1 MGTHSGIQTTDRK
14 MILEADSI
22 ERDVLLVL
30 SGNGLTLRLKLSSLM
45 RSSLQRPWNY
55 RPLDLVQSS
64 HDVLGGVMIVSG
76 KSATF
81 EVSARFSFKGNGL
94 HCQCAWDALQD
105 MNDAGVAFVID
116 HEMTG
121 EKATLPMSIYNDNPA
136 IDPGKVAPHFGR
148 TEGAS
153 FVAEESRYPI
163 PCVNVEWKEK
173 DASRYVSLFAM
184 PEPGPTQWSLGVHRP
199 QDTVVELMAASG
211 SVSFNGRKDEN
222 YGCKNAAIRVES
234 GYRELRKGQAI
245 ARSFVLRFD
254 TPSHEGH
261 GFRDIV
267 RTGFELLKPKSS
279 PALSLDEVV
288 SLKTQALNERWYDDG
303 SVAGFLCV
311 AEDNIYRRP
320 PYFLW
325 GWTGQSFKMAYC
337 SAREGFESGRRE
349 LVERARKCVQF
360 FLKGSRTRT
369 IGLHYNRY
377 LLEKAQ
383 WVGEEYFKEN
393 RFSSR
398 ALGETFWN
406 FSKLI
411 LLFQQRNEPVS
422 QAWITALSDAADF
435 LIEPTHLLRQGIPP
449 YMWFDDGRPTSDDV
463 SSAGSACICAI
474 LGAYKVMRDKKYLLA
489 AEKML
494 AVYWKTGA
502 DKFDTPF
509 SKATLDS
516 GCEDKEA
523 AVPFF
528 IAAADLYYLTGEQQ
542 YKHWA
547 NVSGDWLLTW
557 VYFWE
562 VQFKEDSICAK
573 YGFKSTGWPTVSVEN
588 QHLDVFFP
596 AFEMFEYG
604 KRTGDVLF
612 KTMGRIIFEA
622 FSHGI
627 SKGQGDW
634 FFDKPGRQGEQYF
647 QTRWGFSP
655 ALANYPEK
663 FKEHFRMFG
672 YTGDKLDTKA
682 WEGGYN
688 PWDTSWI
695 IVMVLEAAQ
704 NMKYGS
710 INIR

>member
-1 MGTHSGIQTTDRK
+1 MTIRGRIENAEARMS
-14 MILEADSI
+14 LEAKPA
-22 ERDVLLVL
+22 EKDVLL
-30 SGNGLTLRLKLSSLM
+30 TLIRGGMRLELKFTRLM
-45 RSSLQRPWNY
+45 RASFSRPWDY
-55 RPLDLVQSS
+55 RPLDLKQARYEMTGDVMSVS
-64 HDVLGGVMIVSG
+64 GRSDVL
-76 KSATF
+76 
-81 EVSARFSFKGNGL
+81 EVSIAMAFRGN
-94 HCQCAWDALQD
+94 ALQCD
-105 MNDAGVAFVID
+105 CTWTALRDVKDAGVAFVID
-116 HEMTG
+116 HEMTS
-121 EKATLPMSIYNDNPA
+121 EKVTLPMSIYNDNPA
-136 IDPGKVAPHFGR
+136 IDPEKVAPHFAR
-148 TEGAS
+148 KAGAS
-153 FVAEESRYPI
+153 FVAEESKYPI
-163 PCVNVEWKEK
+163 PCAHVEWKEGN
-173 DASRYVSLFAM
+173 ASRYLSLFAI
-184 PEPGPTQWSLGVHRP
+184 PEHGTTQWSLGAHRP
-199 QDTVVELMAASG
+199 QDNVVELMAASG
-211 SVSFNGRKDEN
+211 SVSFNGRKDHN

-234 GYRELRKGQAI
+234 GYLELHKGQRLAKT
-245 ARSFVLRFD
+245 FVLRFD
-254 TPSHEGH
+254 TPAHEGH

-267 RTGFELLKPKSS
+267 RTGFELLKPRSS

-288 SLKTQALNERWYDDG
+288 SLKTQALDERWHDDG
-303 SVAGFLCV
+303 KVAGFLCV
-311 AEDNIYRRP
+311 AEDNVYRRP

-325 GWTGQSFKMAYC
+325 GWTGQSFKMVYC

-349 LVERARKCVQF
+349 LIERARKCTEF
-360 FLKGSRTRT
+360 FLRGSRTQTR
-369 IGLHYNRY
+369 GLHCNMYR
-377 LLEKAQ
+377 LEGAR
-383 WVGEEYFKEN
+383 WMGEDYFKED

-411 LLFQQRNEPVS
+411 LLFQQRNEPVP
-422 QAWITALSDAADF
+422 QAWIAALSDAADF
-435 LIEPTHLLRQGIPP
+435 FIDSSHLLKQGIPP
-449 YMWFDDGRPTSDDV
+449 YMWFIDGRPTSDDV

-474 LGAYKVMRDKKYLLA
+474 LGAYKVTGERKHLLA
-489 AEKML
+489 AQKML
-494 AVYWKTGA
+494 EVYWKTGG

-528 IAAADLYYLTGEQQ
+528 IAAADLYFITGKQQ
-542 YKHWA
+542 YKDWA
-547 NVSGDWLLTW
+547 DVAGDWLLTW

-562 VQFKEDSICAK
+562 LQFKEDSICAK
-573 YGFKSTGWPTVSVEN
+573 HGFKSTGWPTVSVEN

-604 KRTGDVLF
+604 KRTGDVF
-612 KTMGRIIFEA
+612 FETMGKIIFEA

-634 FFDKPGRQGEQYF
+634 FFDKPGRQGEQYYH
-647 QTRWGFSP
+647 TKWGFSP
-655 ALANYPEK
+655 ALAKYPEK
-663 FKEHFRMFG
+663 FKEHFKKFG
-672 YTGDKLDTKA
+672 YTGDKLDTRA